1 MTDDPTT
8 PPPRTTPPA
17 ARASVAL
24 RSASSAG
31 GEEAAL
37 RHGGRGLLLL
47 FYSVHQALKLYPVEN
62 ATVQRAIDDL
72 QAATVALLKSEHEIE
87 VRVAGEFMFVNS
99 TRLRLELDNY
109 ASFSSILSI
118 FREFEIGAVR
128 IEEGIERR
136 EWQAFVGLLLTLSGK
151 PPAAGGAKLG
161 ELTGRM
167 AGAQVIH
174 IHLEPTS
181 DTADVA
187 GDAESQRYAA
197 KRTYSQGVA
206 VTREVMTGARLG
218 RAPSV
223 KKMKRAVQAVV
234 DQVLNNETS
243 LVGLT
248 TIRDYD
254 EYTFTHSVNVCIFS
268 VAIGKRLGFSKQ
280 QLYDLGLAALLH
292 DVGKSRIP
300 LEVLN
305 KAGGLSEDEWRIMQA
320 HPWYGVLTL
329 FGLRGYGEVPYRA
342 AIVAAEH
349 HMKTDLSGY
358 PRVIR
363 SREQGTFS
371 RLVAVADGFDAA
383 TSRRSYQTVPI
394 QPDQVLK
401 EMWDNPRRGYDRVMV
416 KALINLLGVY
426 PVGTVVVL
434 DTLEVGVVAGA
445 NPDPT
450 LLNRPL
456 VRLALDADGG
466 IYPPPGQQVDLG
478 ELDATGHYRRSIVKV
493 TSADRYGLTV
503 GDYFV

>member
-1 MTDDPTT
+1 MSDAPTG
-8 PPPRTTPPA
+8 PRTT
-17 ARASVAL
+17 RLSVAI
-24 RSASSAG
+24 SSAG
-31 GEEAAL
+31 APGAEAAL
-37 RHGGRGLLLL
+37 RQGGRGLLLL
-47 FYSVHQALKLYPVEN
+47 FYSAHRALKLYPVEN
-62 ATVQRAIDDL
+62 ATVQRALDDL
-72 QAATVALLKSEHEIE
+72 RAAADALLASEHEIE
-87 VRVAGEFMFVNS
+87 VRLAGDFIFVNA

-109 ASFSSILSI
+109 ASFSAILAVL
-118 FREFEIGAVR
+118 REFGIGALRV
-128 IEEGIERR
+128 EEGMTRA
-136 EWQAFVGLLLTLSGK
+136 EWQAFLSLLLSLSGK
-151 PPAAGGAKLG
+151 PAPAGGTKLA
-161 ELTGRM
+161 ELRGRM
-167 AGAQVIH
+167 DGAQVAH
-174 IHLEPTS
+174 IHVEPEQEQ
-181 DTADVA
+181 ADQA
-187 GDAESQRYAA
+187 GDAEAQRHAA
-197 KRTYSQGVA
+197 QRTYSQGVA

-292 DVGKSRIP
+292 DVGKSRVP

-305 KAGGLSEDEWRIMQA
+305 KAGGLNEEEWRLMQA

-401 EMWDNPRRGYDRVMV
+401 EMWENPRRGYDRVMV

-434 DTLEVGVVAGA
+434 DTLEVGVVASA
-445 NPDPT
+445 NPDPS
-450 LLNRPL
+450 LLNRPI

-478 ELDATGHYRRSIVKV
+478 EQDETGNFRRSIVKV
-493 TSADRYGLTV
+493 TSPDRYGLTV